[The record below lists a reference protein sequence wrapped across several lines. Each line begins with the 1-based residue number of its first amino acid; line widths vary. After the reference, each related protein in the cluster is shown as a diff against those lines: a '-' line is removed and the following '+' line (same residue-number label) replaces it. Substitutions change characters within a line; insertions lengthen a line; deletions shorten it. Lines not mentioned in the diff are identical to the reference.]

1 MKDIQCASMTF
12 FKFNGILNQIWGM
25 TLLLSLKFN
34 FSKYDQFEFFK
45 LLGAG
50 SGLGYRAWPK
60 FGVIGVFMIW
70 KSAEGA
76 KEFFESKTF
85 KRIQETCKEQFTV
98 LMQPTS
104 SRGTWS
110 GFGNWRILDNEKD
123 PKGIVCALTRATIKK
138 KYLIDFWKM
147 VPTISKTQKD
157 YRGLIFSQGV
167 GEVPILEQT
176 TFTIWESVQSME
188 EFAYNTFHGKAVQ
201 RVRQANGFK
210 EQMFT
215 RFKPIMTLGSWEGK
229 NILAEYNVP
238 EISTVNTAAEPV
250 AITI

>member
-1 MKDIQCASMTF
+1 
-12 FKFNGILNQIWGM
+12 
-25 TLLLSLKFN
+25 
-34 FSKYDQFEFFK
+34 
-45 LLGAG
+45 
-50 SGLGYRAWPK
+50 
-60 FGVIGVFMIW
+60 
-70 KSAEGA
+70 
-76 KEFFESKTF
+76 
-85 KRIQETCKEQFTV
+85 
-98 LMQPTS
+98 
-104 SRGTWS
+104 
-110 GFGNWRILDNEKD
+110 
-123 PKGIVCALTRATIKK
+123 
-138 KYLIDFWKM
+138 M

-167 GEVPILEQT
+167 GEVPILEQA

>member
-12 FKFNGILNQIWGM
+12 FKFDGILNQTWGM
-25 TLLLSLKFN
+25 TQLLSLKFN
-34 FSKYDQFEFFK
+34 FRKYHQPEFFK

-60 FGVIGVFMIW
+60 LGVTGVFMVW
-70 KSAEGA
+70 KNEEAA
-76 KEFFESKTF
+76 KEFFGSKAF
-85 KRIQETCKEQFTV
+85 KNLQKTSTEQFTV

-110 GFGNWRILDNEKD
+110 GFGNWRISDDEKD
-123 PKGIVCALTRATIKK
+123 PNGIVCALTRATIKK

-147 VPTISKTQKD
+147 VPAISKTQNG

-167 GEVPILEQT
+167 GEIPILEQA
-176 TFTIWESVQSME
+176 TFTIWENVASME
-188 EFAYNTFHGKAVQ
+188 EFAYTTFHGKAVQ

-210 EQMFT
+210 EQVFT
-215 RFKPIMTLGSWEGK
+215 RFKPIMTLGSWQGK

>member
-12 FKFNGILNQIWGM
+12 FKFDGILNQIWGM

-104 SRGTWS
+104 SKR
-110 GFGNWRILDNEKD
+110 NLVRL
-123 PKGIVCALTRATIKK
+123 
-138 KYLIDFWKM
+138 WK
-147 VPTISKTQKD
+147 
-157 YRGLIFSQGV
+157 
-167 GEVPILEQT
+167 LEN
-176 TFTIWESVQSME
+176 F
-188 EFAYNTFHGKAVQ
+188 
-201 RVRQANGFK
+201 R
-210 EQMFT
+210 
-215 RFKPIMTLGSWEGK
+215 
-229 NILAEYNVP
+229 
-238 EISTVNTAAEPV
+238 
-250 AITI
+250 